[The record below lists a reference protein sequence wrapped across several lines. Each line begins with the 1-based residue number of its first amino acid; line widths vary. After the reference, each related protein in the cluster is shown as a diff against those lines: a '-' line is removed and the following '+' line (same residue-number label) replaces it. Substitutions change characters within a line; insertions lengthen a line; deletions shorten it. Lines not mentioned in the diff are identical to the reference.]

1 MVIEKNKVVSLIY
14 ELRVDNAKG
23 EIVEALDEGRP
34 LTFLYGAGSLLPKFE
49 ANINGLK
56 VGDSFNFELKSE
68 EAYGTASDEAIVDI
82 PKHVF
87 HVNGTF
93 DDNLVQVGKS
103 IPMMDNEGNRLN
115 GVVLNVG
122 EETIR
127 MDFNH
132 PLAGDDLFFNGKIT
146 DIREATQDE
155 LAHGH
160 IHSSASSCD
169 SCESDQS
176 NDGCCGGSCS

>member
-14 ELRVDNAKG
+14 ELRVDSAQG
-23 EIVEALDEGRP
+23 EVVEALDEKNP
-34 LTFLYGAGSLLPKFE
+34 LTFLYGSGSLLPKFE
-49 ANINGLK
+49 SNIDGLK

-68 EAYGTASDEAIVDI
+68 DAYGIASEEAVVDI

-87 HVNGTF
+87 HVNGSF
-93 DDNLVQVGKS
+93 DDNMVQVGKS

-115 GVVLNVG
+115 GIVVNVG
-122 EETIR
+122 EETVR

-132 PLAGDDLFFNGKIT
+132 PLAGDNLFFNGRIT
-146 DIREATQDE
+146 EIREATQEE

-160 IHSSASSCD
+160 IHSSSHSCG
-169 SCESDQS
+169 SCESDQGS
-176 NDGCCGGSCS
+176 GGCCSGHC